1 MVDRKYIRRSPCQQP
16 QITGEDFCMEK
27 ILMLG
32 ESSSL
37 HCYSKSS
44 WASLDRKVRPGRQ
57 SRGTVCRISQPIS
70 ALGEHFSLRQK
81 KRILSQSVSLLL
93 DWSMSYCNLS
103 DLHPGT
109 RRSHKDVWLHLS
121 SERLHRI

>member
-27 ILMLG
+27 ILVLG

-44 WASLDRKVRPGRQ
+44 WASLGRKCGLVDKAEVLF
-57 SRGTVCRISQPIS
+57 TEF
-70 ALGEHFSLRQK
+70 LSLFLLWEK
-81 KRILSQSVSLLL
+81 TSL
-93 DWSMSYCNLS
+93 
-103 DLHPGT
+103 
-109 RRSHKDVWLHLS
+109 
-121 SERLHRI
+121 